1 MTISSYLIT
10 STSNDMS
17 PNLRGGAIVSNN
29 TNTASASSR
38 STSTADNLHGE
49 LNDSQNSV
57 VVINKNNVWADNN
70 NNNVL
75 LNLPD
80 IVT

>member
-10 STSNDMS
+10 SKSNDMS
-17 PNLRGGAIVSNN
+17 PNLRGGAIASNN
-29 TNTASASSR
+29 TNTASAS